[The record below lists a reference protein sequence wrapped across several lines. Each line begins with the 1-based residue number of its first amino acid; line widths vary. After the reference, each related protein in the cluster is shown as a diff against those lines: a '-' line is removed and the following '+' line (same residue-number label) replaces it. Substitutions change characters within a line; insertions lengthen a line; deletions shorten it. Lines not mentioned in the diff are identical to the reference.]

1 MHGDQWPRLQFP
13 TPTGTSCSYSIV
25 LFLSFYSLWC
35 CFSFVLTWSRD
46 LRSQGGTWSVCFML
60 SVWFLNV
67 IFWDT
72 NDAVYVCFYIE
83 HLVQRVGSKERAPQ
97 AEYIEGWGRGGK
109 RIGEGGWR
117 PHKTYKVGRLLPQRH
132 TRMGSR
138 RDRWCHHSISFPTS
152 SFSCDIAVKSV
163 T

>member
-13 TPTGTSCSYSIV
+13 MPTGTSCSYSIV

-83 HLVQRVGSKERAPQ
+83 HLVQRVGSKERAQQ
-97 AEYIEGWGRGGK
+97 AEYIEGWGERREKDRGGGMTTPQDIQG
-109 RIGEGGWR
+109 RAPLAPEDTQGWDREEIDDAIIRSLFR
-117 PHKTYKVGRLLPQRH
+117 PLL
-132 TRMGSR
+132 SAV
-138 RDRWCHHSISFPTS
+138 TS
-152 SFSCDIAVKSV
+152 L
-163 T
+163 